1 MFFLIKLII
10 VNFISTAIENVV
22 ISHAFQTSR
31 KRTIFLNKSFIVYC
45 LLFQMLIALERRFN
59 ITLFEKLLMFPTR
72 SIDFDIA
79 EGKI

>member
-31 KRTIFLNKSFIVYC
+31 KRIIFLNKSFIIYC
-45 LLFQMLIALERRFN
+45 LSFQKLIMLERRFN
-59 ITLFEKLLMFPTR
+59 ITLFEKILMFPTR